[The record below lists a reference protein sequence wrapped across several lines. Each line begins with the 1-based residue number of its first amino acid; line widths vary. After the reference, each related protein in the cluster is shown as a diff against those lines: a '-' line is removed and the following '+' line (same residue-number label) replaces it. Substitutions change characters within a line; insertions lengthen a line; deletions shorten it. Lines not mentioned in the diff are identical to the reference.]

1 LALESTRDLAAPRRN
16 ESTLAD
22 TLRAKTGN
30 FTVSASMPVG
40 LTALSPS
47 KHLQQNYY
55 SREYVEEL

>member
-1 LALESTRDLAAPRRN
+1 LGLESNKDLVPRRN

-22 TLRAKTGN
+22 TLRSKTGN

-40 LTALSPS
+40 LSALSPS
-47 KHLQQNYY
+47 KPQQNYY